1 MKAATYRAIHK
12 YVSLTFALVW
22 LIQIVTG
29 SILVFHRE
37 IDDLLLGVSGRAPT
51 SAGIETGVT
60 QAQHLFPDGIVTRVV
75 ASGGLQ
81 GQFEVLLSRPSE
93 TVIAVRI
100 DGATGQAVRS
110 RPWEDPIT
118 EIGWARTILLL
129 HQKLLVGDL
138 GHWFI
143 GASPTG
149 RSTSIAQAIDRSLE
163 LYPRS
168 SVAVVDYP
176 TATAGWYRVRL
187 LQEGEPER
195 VFGTTI
201 VYIDASSGAV
211 VKQYDPFRLPLRYD
225 VAASIYPL
233 HTGEIFGPAGRI
245 LVQILGLTLL
255 ATLILGVTLW
265 WRKRE
270 LKSGR
275 PPKARSG
282 AIASANNPNLN

>member
-51 SAGIETGVT
+51 SAGIEAGVT
-60 QAQHLFPDGIVTRVV
+60 QAQRLFPDGTVTRVV
-75 ASGGLQ
+75 ASGGLE
-81 GQFEVLLSRPSE
+81 GQFEVLLSRPSD
-93 TVIAVRI
+93 TIVAVRI
-100 DGATGQAVRS
+100 DGATGQVVRS
-110 RPWEDPIT
+110 RPWEDPIA
-118 EIGWARTILLL
+118 EIGWARTVLLL
-129 HQKLLVGDL
+129 HQKLLAGDL

-143 GASPTG
+143 G
-149 RSTSIAQAIDRSLE
+149 I
-163 LYPRS
+163 
-168 SVAVVDYP
+168 VDYP

-255 ATLILGVTLW
+255 ATLVLGVTLW

-275 PPKARSG
+275 TSKSRSG
-282 AIASANNPNLN
+282 ATASANNPNPN